1 MRVLV
6 IGAGRGG
13 AKVIRQLQKN
23 PDINILTVDPRQE
36 PYAVQQGII
45 ERVDIQEVFTP
56 LTLDHIFEQAE
67 PDLVLIATS
76 TQDLGL
82 GDAPGMDI
90 LAQSLREELAAL
102 SEVPVIEV
110 ARHVR

>member
-13 AKVIRQLQKN
+13 ASVIRQLQKN
-23 PDINILTVDPRQE
+23 PNLSILTVDPRQE
-36 PYAVQQGII
+36 PYAVQQGAI

-56 LTLDHIFEQAE
+56 LTLDYILEQAE

-102 SEVPVIEV
+102 SEAPVIEV
-110 ARHVR
+110 ARHIR

>member
-23 PDINILTVDPRQE
+23 PALKVLTVDPRRE

-45 ERVDIQEVFTP
+45 EEVDIHEVLTP
-56 LTLDHIFEQAE
+56 LTLDHILEQAE
-67 PDLVLIATS
+67 PDLILIATS

-110 ARHVR
+110 ARYRK

>member
-13 AKVIRQLQKN
+13 ASVIRQLQKN
-23 PDINILTVDPRQE
+23 PNLSILTVDPRQE
-36 PYAVQQGII
+36 PYAVQQGAI

-56 LTLDHIFEQAE
+56 LTLDYILEQAE

-102 SEVPVIEV
+102 SEAPVIEV
-110 ARHVR
+110 VRHIR